1 MELQTAERKNAK
13 IKMAIT
19 GASGSGKT
27 YSALLLASGITTW
40 DKIAVIDTENG
51 SANLY
56 AHLGKYKVLPL
67 EDHKPETYI
76 KAIELCEKQGMEVI
90 ILDSVTHEWQWCLNY
105 HSSLPGN
112 SFTNWGK
119 VTPLHDKFIRKI
131 LTTNLHFIATMR
143 TKQDYV
149 LQDKNGK
156 KVPEKVGL
164 KVVQRDGLDYEFTLV
179 FDLDINHNAN
189 ASKDRTSLFSDEAL
203 FVITAE
209 TGERI
214 LQWCKEGTTEEA
226 VRKLIGQAK
235 NVKMLT
241 SLWKRYPEFHEN
253 LKEAFSKKKQLIE
266 AA

>member
-1 MELQTAERKNAK
+1 MELHTAERKNSK
-13 IKMAIT
+13 IKMAVT
-19 GASGSGKT
+19 GSSGSGKT
-27 YSALLLASGITTW
+27 YSALLLANGLTDW

-56 AHLGKYKVLPL
+56 AHLGAYQVLPL
-67 EDHKPETYI
+67 ADYKPDSYI
-76 KAIELCEKQGMEVI
+76 KAIEVCEKAGMEVI
-90 ILDSVTHEWQWCLNY
+90 ILDSVTHEWQWCLDY

-119 VTPLHDKFIRKI
+119 VTPRHDRFIRKI
-131 LTTNLHFIATMR
+131 LATNAHVIATMR

-189 ASKDRTSLFSDEAL
+189 ASKDRTGLFSEDSL

-209 TGERI
+209 TGGRI
-214 LQWCKEGTTEEA
+214 LKWCEEGTTEEA
-226 VRKLIGQAK
+226 VRKMIGKAK
-235 NVKMLT
+235 KVETLT
-241 SLWKRYPEFHEN
+241 SLWSRYPEFHEP
-253 LKEAFSKKKQLIE
+253 LKEAFSKKRQLIE